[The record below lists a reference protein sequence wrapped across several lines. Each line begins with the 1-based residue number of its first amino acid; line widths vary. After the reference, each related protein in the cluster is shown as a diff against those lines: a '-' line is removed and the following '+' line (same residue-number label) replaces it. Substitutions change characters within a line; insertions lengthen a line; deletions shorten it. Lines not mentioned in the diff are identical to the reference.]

1 MLDQLKK
8 AIRLVKKTGDKIV
21 FFDSQ
26 SPDDTVVLV
35 DFEAYE
41 KLISGDKISDNQPK
55 SKNLTDEDLTDK
67 INREILMW
75 KNQENS
81 EFLEEESRPRP
92 SWKIPPDI
100 KSGAKKIE

>member
-26 SPDDTVVLV
+26 SPEDTVVLV

-41 KLISGDKISDNQPK
+41 KLIFGGKISDNQSK

-75 KNQENS
+75 KNQGNG
-81 EFLEEESRPRP
+81 EFLEEESKSRPT
-92 SWKIPPDI
+92 WKIPPDI
-100 KSGAKKIE
+100 KSGARQIE